1 LLVSI
6 SDPVKGIGAAMSE
19 LLNPSEGD
27 DFEWVNAWATKSNPA
42 PKSDPKVDPAPKQ
55 VSAPDT
61 GAPAT
66 EQSAAPQPAPDASSP
81 RKPAFDPE
89 MFVHP
94 ATRRF
99 FATFRTPPAAEPI
112 APPAAEPAPPPAL
125 LPEPPAAEVAVA
137 EVTTPA
143 AIVQR
148 EPAAV
153 ESSQV
158 SLVPEADQLE
168 RDIAEIQRVRDAL
181 LAQPSFTI
189 IDPHKVHGRFARL
202 RNSDAVPI
210 VIGTVVGLTLLIVF
224 GAAASL
230 ITLR

>member
-1 LLVSI
+1 
-6 SDPVKGIGAAMSE
+6 
-19 LLNPSEGD
+19 
-27 DFEWVNAWATKSNPA
+27 
-42 PKSDPKVDPAPKQ
+42 
-55 VSAPDT
+55 
-61 GAPAT
+61 
-66 EQSAAPQPAPDASSP
+66 
-81 RKPAFDPE
+81 

-99 FATFRTPPAAEPI
+99 FATFR
-112 APPAAEPAPPPAL
+112 APPAAEPVAPTVPQADEAVAAPPPAADTQA
-125 LPEPPAAEVAVA
+125 PVA
-137 EVTTPA
+137 ETPA
-143 AIVQR
+143 ATAPIVQH

-168 RDIAEIQRVRDAL
+168 RDIAEIQRVRDTL
-181 LAQPSFTI
+181 LAQPPFTI
-189 IDPHKVHGRFARL
+189 IDPRRVHGRFARL

-210 VIGTVVGLTLLIVF
+210 VIGTVVGLSLLIVF